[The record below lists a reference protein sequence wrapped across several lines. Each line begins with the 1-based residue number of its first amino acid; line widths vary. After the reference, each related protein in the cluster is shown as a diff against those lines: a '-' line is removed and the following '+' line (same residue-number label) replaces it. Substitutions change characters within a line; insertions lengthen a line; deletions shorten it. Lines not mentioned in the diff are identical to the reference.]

1 MKFPVRSF
9 AFLLGVLLF
18 VCTNG
23 PQTAWCTPS
32 ALPGENAQDEH
43 SPSSAGEPAFSEIT
57 LPGPLHSFMRM
68 AAISQK
74 AASEEVLPLLTRNIV
89 VTGYQS
95 GKQTEFLIIFNRY
108 LQQARELQTLAG
120 AASMIRVTDCSKAQP
135 LLDALGYRMRQP
147 CGPNASL
154 EAAEADRAFLTI
166 DSGFPLADLE
176 ETLRGGKPFEY
187 PYAASRVP
195 VLFSSADWM
204 EGEKSSSK
212 WELVDFLVHDPGL
225 ARLYWALSR
234 MDVETAKSLR
244 RSPGL
249 TKLLPYAPLLDFF
262 GSQISIRSGR
272 VAVPGGA
279 GSDSAWRDLVGAPP
293 SAPGEFVLKLV
304 SKEEG
309 WLAAY
314 FDALAHISQAQQAY
328 FADPRRLARFYEA
341 LRGKELSPSPAKH
354 AFRPDPGLFLL
365 MTRQPLDPDGQP
377 HIPGNV
383 DAWRDVLR
391 RKNSS
396 KIVRDWGQRAAHW
409 SKPEDVLEGMIGLS
423 RVMQKD
429 GPLQIYLSLSEMDR
443 NRTREQRLTPQ
454 TVRLLADRFGRFGD
468 QYTFFSEF
476 PGLSNAAIARFITT
490 GEALNR
496 IPDILLRTDAL
507 GMMQANMGL
516 WQILA
521 RQGQIPPA
529 ALDESW
535 QSYLKPFAGITSETQ
550 LFDAG
555 RASFRDLLRS
565 ATGKAEASQDEVIA
579 LLGGPAAAGSEA
591 QEVRRVVAARI
602 RSVMEDQRLVSLDT
616 IFALGEGLEEM
627 AKGHGASDAVT
638 LLAGELRE
646 FEMPKPLFTPRERTE
661 LAGGLYNSRHT
672 YAEMRTDLSK
682 IIQAHSSAAELG
694 VARGELAPFLRDTL
708 VGLNYAYYEPPG
720 AQMLHNNPLFVRT
733 HDFSGG
739 DFSGEVNLGGE
750 QAWQTPRLFGRGW
763 TASGG
768 AHLVGSLADLP
779 YTLAVVEQ
787 DFIVPKNVQS
797 LIWEDLVPAL
807 VSSAVLPRWWR
818 VTRNELHAAALYQRA
833 GEELLTASAENE
845 PLRRNVMAILSD
857 RMLPLRAEQI
867 EGALRARE
875 TEKVLVEI
883 LPSES
888 FYLAAEYRRKF
899 PVDANTAGPAG
910 RELGNLMARFPEEV
924 SWQRLSADFGVPHP
938 ALTRNY
944 ARELLDVKPF
954 PAFLGYSSRLLA
966 ESWDSNNLYWARLA
980 DEKGY
985 APVEL
990 NRLIPELTR
999 RMVEATFAS
1008 HLEDWP
1014 AVLRAMRETGEEFR
1028 QGKIAASP
1036 KENPPAGL

>member
-1 MKFPVRSF
+1 MKFPVRLSVSS
-9 AFLLGVLLF
+9 LGVLLF
-18 VCTNG
+18 TCLSG
-23 PQTAWCTPS
+23 PQTAWCAPS
-32 ALPGENAQDEH
+32 ALPGANPQEEH
-43 SPSSAGEPAFSEIT
+43 STSASSEPASSEIM

-74 AASEEVLPLLTRNIV
+74 AAPEEVLPLLARNIV

-95 GKQTEFLIIFNRY
+95 GKPTEFLILLNRY
-108 LQQARELQTLAG
+108 VQQARELQTLAG
-120 AASMIRVTDCSKAQP
+120 PAGMIRIDDCSKAQP
-135 LLDALGYRMRQP
+135 LLEALGYRLRQP

-176 ETLRGGKPFEY
+176 QTLREGKPFEY

-195 VLFSSADWM
+195 VLFSPADWM
-204 EGEKSSSK
+204 EGEKSNSK
-212 WELVDFLVHDPGL
+212 WELVDFLVHDPSL

-234 MDVETAKSLR
+234 MDTETAKSLR
-244 RSPGL
+244 QSPGL
-249 TKLLPYAPLLDFF
+249 AKLIPYSSLLDFF
-262 GSQISIRSGR
+262 GSQISIRAGR
-272 VAVPGGA
+272 VVVPGGP
-279 GSDSAWRDLVGAPP
+279 GSESAWRELVGASP
-293 SAPGEFVLKLV
+293 SSPGDFVLKLL
-304 SKEEG
+304 SKDEG
-309 WLAAY
+309 WPATY
-314 FDALAHISQAQQAY
+314 FDALCHVSQTQQAY
-328 FADPRRLARFYEA
+328 FADPRRLPRFYEA
-341 LRGKELSPSPAKH
+341 LRGKDLSPSPAKH

-365 MTRQPLDPDGQP
+365 LTRQQVDPDGQP
-377 HIPGNV
+377 RIPGNV

-391 RKNSS
+391 RKNAS
-396 KIVRDWGQRAAHW
+396 KIVRDWGGRAAHW

-429 GPLQIYLSLSEMDR
+429 SPLQIYLSLSEMDR
-443 NRTREQRLTPQ
+443 NRSREQRLTPQ
-454 TVRLLADRFGRFGD
+454 TVRLLADRFPRFGD

-476 PGLSNAAIARFITT
+476 PSLSNAAITRFITA
-490 GEALNR
+490 GESLNR
-496 IPDILLRTDAL
+496 ISDILLRTDAL
-507 GMMQANMGL
+507 GMLQANMGL

-535 QSYLKPFAGITSETQ
+535 QSFLKPFAGITTETQ

-555 RASFRDLLRS
+555 RESFRELVRS
-565 ATGKAEASQDEVIA
+565 ATGKTETSQDEVIA
-579 LLGGPAAAGSEA
+579 LLGGPAAAGAEA
-591 QEVRRVVAARI
+591 QQVRQAMAARI
-602 RSVMEDQRLVSLDT
+602 RSVMDDQRLVSLDT
-616 IFALGEGLEEM
+616 IFALGDGLEEM

-638 LLAGELRE
+638 SLAGELRE

-672 YAEMRTDLSK
+672 YSEMRTDLSK
-682 IIQAHSSAAELG
+682 IIQSHSSAAELTA
-694 VARGELAPFLRDTL
+694 ARGELAPFLRDTL

-739 DFSGEVNLGGE
+739 DFSGEVSMGGE

-845 PLRRNVMAILSD
+845 SLRRNVMAILSD
-857 RMLPLRAEQI
+857 RMLPSRAERI
-867 EGALRARE
+867 ENTLRARE
-875 TEKVLVEI
+875 TEKVLLEI

-888 FYLAAEYRRKF
+888 FYLEAEYRRKF
-899 PVDANTAGPAG
+899 PGEASTAGPAG
-910 RELGNLMARFPEEV
+910 RELGDLAARFPEEV

-938 ALTRNY
+938 ALTRSY
-944 ARELLDVKPF
+944 ARELLNVKPF

-1028 QGKIAASP
+1028 QGKIAALP